1 MTRGGAG
8 RCPPV
13 DGPGRLGVRAP
24 SRGAVSCTPTGDS
37 DEAADAGRVG
47 YAWFFSEDPRTD
59 GEVRRGDSVLDLR
72 TRSDHDET
80 MKRAMVSEL
89 KARLSAY
96 LAEVRRGE
104 SVVVCDRTTPI
115 ARLVPYEPE
124 ENEGFDVLPASRPV
138 TDLKKVRR
146 VRPKRPIDVVRL
158 LREDRDA
165 R

>member
-1 MTRGGAG
+1 MSWPTREGWA
-8 RCPPV
+8 
-13 DGPGRLGVRAP
+13 RLG
-24 SRGAVSCTPTGDS
+24 
-37 DEAADAGRVG
+37 G
-47 YAWFFSEDPRTD
+47 YFDGYVWFFSEDPRTD

>member
-1 MTRGGAG
+1 
-8 RCPPV
+8 
-13 DGPGRLGVRAP
+13 
-24 SRGAVSCTPTGDS
+24 
-37 DEAADAGRVG
+37 
-47 YAWFFSEDPRTD
+47 
-59 GEVRRGDSVLDLR
+59 
-72 TRSDHDET
+72 
-80 MKRAMVSEL
+80 MKRAMVSDL
-89 KARLSAY
+89 KAHLSAY

-104 SVVVCDRTTPI
+104 SVVVCDRNTPI

-138 TDLKKVRR
+138 TDLRNVRR